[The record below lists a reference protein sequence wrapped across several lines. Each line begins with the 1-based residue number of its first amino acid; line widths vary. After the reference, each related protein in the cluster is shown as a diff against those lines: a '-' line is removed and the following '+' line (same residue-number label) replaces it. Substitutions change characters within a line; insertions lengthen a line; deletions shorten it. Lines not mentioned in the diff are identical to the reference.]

1 MNIPKFVKTNVQ
13 IMIED
18 IKGINPHQFA
28 SWNVSDIS
36 GGGNVMTF
44 TKDKKKI
51 KIVMNPVEKTYT
63 LYINKKRRTDLD
75 IPKIVEILNME
86 Q

>member
-1 MNIPKFVKTNVQ
+1 MNIPKFVKTNTQ

-18 IKGINPHQFA
+18 IKCINPHQFA
-28 SWNVSDIS
+28 EWGVSDIS

-44 TKDKKKI
+44 IKDKKNI
-51 KIVMNPVEKTYT
+51 KIVMNPKDKIYT
-63 LYINKKRRTDLD
+63 LYINKKRTTNLNL
-75 IPKIVEILNME
+75 PKIVETLNME